1 MGRIKLEKGSG
12 MKIMEVVYS
21 PDEGEAAVL
30 FTEDFFK
37 LPRIIQLD
45 CLVDAKF
52 DTDRLYDS
60 LLEEEEKA

>member
-1 MGRIKLEKGSG
+1 

-60 LLEEEEKA
+60 LLKEDEKA